1 MNGYVRNDETGRSD
15 DLPGPFFSVARKVS
29 DDTIHLE
36 TRLLCQTPN
45 TKSGGICSALSTSQ
59 GEVDVTARYRIL
71 YLSRTGRRPCW
82 ARAVGTPNSSRWLA
96 REAGREF
103 EFTATNPQK

>member
-1 MNGYVRNDETGRSD
+1 MLVATPFSLLITTQNGG
-15 DLPGPFFSVARKVS
+15 FFSR
-29 DDTIHLE
+29 